1 MSSRSLANTQ
11 KEPPKKKVEENKNEE
26 KNFHLFYS
34 LTKLTSILFL
44 PFYSNIIKAVRKE
57 RRRKTICYSVSF
69 REMCYYVCRI
79 CVWSWRKR
87 AENEIEETRLLILHE
102 MDSKLYNVLRQPN
115 AKRKREKR
123 NPKMR
128 KISEI
133 SFSIIHSAFIK
144 LEKRKTKNPPRREK
158 RRRRQAGKKV
168 LAKVK

>member
-1 MSSRSLANTQ
+1 ME
-11 KEPPKKKVEENKNEE
+11 KWKKNKNRE

-44 PFYSNIIKAVRKE
+44 PFYSNIIKAVRME
-57 RRRKTICYSVSF
+57 RRRKTICYRVSF
-69 REMCYYVCRI
+69 REMCYYVCWI
-79 CVWSWRKR
+79 CVWHWRKR

-133 SFSIIHSAFIK
+133 SFLLHHPFC
-144 LEKRKTKNPPRREK
+144 LHKT
-158 RRRRQAGKKV
+158 
-168 LAKVK
+168 